1 MKMYIGR
8 WRKAPLIVYFDSK
21 VNFTSGEGAPNTDY
35 VGQGMGLTVSV
46 DLVEKGEV
54 LVQLTL
60 KKPATTRNTKIE
72 LSVLSMAANL
82 ITIVAT

>member
-1 MKMYIGR
+1 
-8 WRKAPLIVYFDSK
+8 
-21 VNFTSGEGAPNTDY
+21 
-35 VGQGMGLTVSV
+35 MGLTVSV